1 MRNDLMRRPEDYYAT
16 ASGRYK
22 AETTAEANAA
32 MRGALD
38 PKGFTW
44 VVVGDAAKLKP
55 QLEKLGMPVE
65 VVEAP

>member
-1 MRNDLMRRPEDYYAT
+1 MGRPDDYYAT
-16 ASGRYK
+16 LGPKYEAV
-22 AETTAEANAA
+22 TAAAANQAI
-32 MRGALD
+32 RSNVD

-65 VVEAP
+65 VVDAK